1 MDRVQYQQP
10 TLKEI
15 IESIPG
21 VVYRVSSAE
30 DGSFYY
36 SYLSPLASVIF
47 GIDLKATMENS
58 QHFTDGLRPEDLEEC
73 HRLMFESAKTLS
85 PFRYD
90 FRYVVAGATR
100 WFNCQSL
107 ASLDENGRVC
117 WTGQFTDITKH
128 KESELALLRS
138 QTLLEAARE
147 QAKLGCWDFDLVT
160 GKISWTPEVFTIHG
174 VDPEQGEPD
183 FEGLSKL
190 YVPEDFALMTKA
202 VERAISHGESYRF
215 DLRVILPAS
224 GEIRHISATGGMLGN
239 CVDQSSKRLIG
250 TVFDI
255 TARKE
260 LEEAMTR
267 ARDAAEASAQAK
279 SNFLATMSHELR
291 TPLNGILGMAALL
304 QKSILDSSQSEFCNT
319 ITYSAEALLSVVNDI
334 LDWSHIESGKMQ
346 LESIPFEFPEMIRKV
361 VEILRPQA
369 EAKQLKLSGD
379 PIDLKTPTLVGDPSR
394 LRQILL
400 NLVANAIKFT
410 ERGFVRIQLIPH
422 LFSDTRYGMR
432 IEISDSGIG
441 ITSQQIAKLFHR
453 FSQADASTTRR
464 FGGSGLGLAISK
476 SLVEQMGG
484 QIGVKSKVGEGSAFW
499 LELEFPIHAEAPV
512 APQLENPVAAPKHLR
527 ILIAEDN
534 EVNQRLAT
542 LVLEMAG
549 HQSEIAPD
557 GLIALEKALGN
568 DYDLI
573 LMDCQMPGMDGYE
586 ATRRIR
592 DQLSKHIPII
602 GLTASALINDRE
614 DCLNA
619 GMDDYLS
626 KPYRANQLLE
636 TVARWSSVPSG
647 SSGSYSPPA
656 DTLQESSAS

>member
-1 MDRVQYQQP
+1 M
-10 TLKEI
+10 
-15 IESIPG
+15 
-21 VVYRVSSAE
+21 
-30 DGSFYY
+30 
-36 SYLSPLASVIF
+36 IF
-47 GIDLKATMENS
+47 GIDLEAAMENPL
-58 QHFTDGLRPEDLEEC
+58 HFTQGMWPEDLEEC
-73 HRLMFESAKTLS
+73 HRLMIESARMLS
-85 PFRYD
+85 PFRFD
-90 FRYVVAGATR
+90 FRYFVGGTTR

-107 ASLDENGRVC
+107 TGLDEDGRVC

-174 VDPEQGEPD
+174 VDPIQGEPD

-190 YVPEDFALMTKA
+190 YVPEDFALLTKA

-215 DLRVILPAS
+215 DLRIILPAT
-224 GEIRHISATGGMLGN
+224 GEIRHISATGGVLRN
-239 CVDQSSKRLIG
+239 SVDPSIESLIG
-250 TVFDI
+250 TILDI

-260 LEEAMTR
+260 LEEAMAL
-267 ARDAAEASAQAK
+267 ARNAAETSAQAK

-291 TPLNGILGMAALL
+291 TPLNGILGMATLL
-304 QKSILDSSQSEFCNT
+304 QKSILNSSQREFCDT

-334 LDWSHIESGKMQ
+334 LDWSRIESGKME
-346 LESIPFEFPEMIRKV
+346 LESISFEFPEMIRNV

-369 EAKQLKLSGD
+369 ESKLLKLSV
-379 PIDLKTPTLVGDPSR
+379 DLSDLNAPTLVGDPSR

-400 NLVANAIKFT
+400 NLAANAIKFT
-410 ERGFVRIQLIPH
+410 EQGFVRIQLIPH
-422 LFSDTRYGMR
+422 SISDARYAMR
-432 IEISDSGIG
+432 IEITDSGIG
-441 ITSQQIAKLFHR
+441 ITPQQIKKLFHR

-484 QIGVKSKVGEGSAFW
+484 QIGVTSKVGKGSTFW
-499 LELEFPIHAEAPV
+499 LELDFPIQTEAVVVPL
-512 APQLENPVAAPKHLR
+512 PENPVAAPKHLR

-549 HQSEIAPD
+549 HQSEVAPD
-557 GLIALEKALGN
+557 GLIALEKALRN

-636 TVARWSSVPSG
+636 AVARWASVPSG
-647 SSGSYSPPA
+647 SSGSYNPPA
-656 DTLQESSAS
+656 DTHQESSAS